1 MGTRSA
7 CEPASQGRYSLS
19 ARSVILKK
27 AVPVFDEIMLN
38 SKRWSGM
45 TIRGKVIALEEISSQ
60 PHRAFS

>member
-1 MGTRSA
+1 LRTG
-7 CEPASQGRYSLS
+7 L
-19 ARSVILKK
+19 ARTIFIVGPEHNLKE

-45 TIRGKVIALEEISSQ
+45 TIRGKVVALEEISSQ